1 MPPPLIG
8 GRIKRCFS
16 LTSVCLS
23 IAFIGP
29 NSRTER
35 PKKTNIGT
43 EVAHVTRDSDTTF
56 KVKRSKV
63 KVIRPLSFGGSSHY
77 IVYMDAISFYAT
89 AQREPLCVGCCKR
102 KACMGWSWAA
112 AFGVQGRGHIA
123 RLPTQHYIVIISC
136 YSEQYVRLKRN
147 VLSPRRKSDANFV
160 LFSSVGSWFHAV
172 RQPAAVHGS
181 YYHYRFLPL

>member
-56 KVKRSKV
+56 KVKGQRS
-63 KVIRPLSFGGSSHY
+63 RSSGRFRL
-77 IVYMDAISFYAT
+77 A
-89 AQREPLCVGCCKR
+89 
-102 KACMGWSWAA
+102 
-112 AFGVQGRGHIA
+112 VQV
-123 RLPTQHYIVIISC
+123 TT
-136 YSEQYVRLKRN
+136 
-147 VLSPRRKSDANFV
+147 
-160 LFSSVGSWFHAV
+160 
-172 RQPAAVHGS
+172 
-181 YYHYRFLPL
+181 